1 VRFAHMIT
9 SKKRAQNVVILKIS
23 VNLSE
28 VSLGTQ

>member
-1 VRFAHMIT
+1 MIT

-28 VSLGTQ
+28 VSLDAR